1 MDKSLAKHIRI
12 TPNTEEAILTAYE
25 IGLITWPTRD
35 ALLDDI
41 ACKHETRNVGHGI
54 WKCYNCGEEF
64 FKEVD
69 RVA

>member
-1 MDKSLAKHIRI
+1 MDKSMAKHIQI
-12 TPNTEEAILTAYE
+12 KPFNQEAILQAYE

-35 ALLDDI
+35 ALLEDI
-41 ACKHETRNVGHGI
+41 ACQHETRNVGHGI
-54 WKCYNCGEEF
+54 WKCNYCGEEF